1 MTRSSTERASDMGE
15 LTGRKVFLITA
26 AFFGVII
33 AVNGV
38 LAWKAVQTFPGLE
51 VPNSY
56 VASQTWEAERAAQKA
71 LGWDLA
77 AAYDHEAQA
86 LQLDF
91 KDASGQPAPL
101 TSLSVLVG
109 RPTEAKDD
117 QWPVLVPRDGIW
129 EAPLALA
136 PGKWMMKVEARA
148 PDGTLFKQRLE
159 LFVKG

>member
-1 MTRSSTERASDMGE
+1 MRE
-15 LTGRKVFLITA
+15 LTGRKVFAITA
-26 AFFGVII
+26 GFFGVII

-56 VASQTWEAERAAQKA
+56 VASQTWDAERAAQEA
-71 LGWDLA
+71 LGWGLA
-77 AAYDHEAQA
+77 AAYDRGAQT
-86 LQLDF
+86 LRLDF
-91 KDASGQPAPL
+91 TDAGGRPAPL
-101 TSLSVLVG
+101 ASLRVLVG

-117 QWPVLVPRDGIW
+117 QWPVLVPRDGVW

-148 PDGTLFKQRLE
+148 EDGTLFKQRLE